1 MRRER
6 EGEEQEVSF
15 WKFGHSDIG
24 HPGASVPTVCV
35 PEDSRGQALGMA
47 PTHPKHRAPLQLAH
61 LWGCGELEHRTV
73 GEKCLFTVGDW
84 HLLPRGFC
92 HLSVAL
98 LTPRTDSTKR
108 HRSLEREQNILLT
121 LLEGKVG
128 RVTYH
133 RLLFLCLEAF
143 GGSPD
148 HLVFLL
154 GLPSSLTASDLLRIY
169 PPLPAPHHK
178 CMEHRRTWA
187 RTARAPEKPHPSRP
201 GGRKG
206 SRKI

>member
-1 MRRER
+1 MRSKRSLS
-6 EGEEQEVSF
+6 GNLAKVTLATL
-15 WKFGHSDIG
+15 GHLYPLCLSPRTLRAKLWG
-24 HPGASVPTVCV
+24 WPPPT
-35 PEDSRGQALGMA
+35 PSTE
-47 PTHPKHRAPLQLAH
+47 HILQLAH
-61 LWGCGELEHRTV
+61 LWGCEDLEHCTV

-84 HLLPRGFC
+84 RLLPRGFC

-133 RLLFLCLEAF
+133 RLLFLCLEAL
-143 GGSPD
+143 GRSPD

-154 GLPSSLTASDLLRIY
+154 GLPSSLTASDLLLIY

-187 RTARAPEKPHPSRP
+187 RTARVPEKPHPSRP
-201 GGRKG
+201 GDRKD

>member
-1 MRRER
+1 MRSKRSLSGNLAMVTLATLGHLHPLCPR
-6 EGEEQEVSF
+6 GLSGPSF
-15 WKFGHSDIG
+15 GDG
-24 HPGASVPTVCV
+24 PHPPQAQSASSAGTP
-35 PEDSRGQALGMA
+35 LGLW
-47 PTHPKHRAPLQLAH
+47 RARASY
-61 LWGCGELEHRTV
+61 W

-154 GLPSSLTASDLLRIY
+154 GLPSSLTASDLLPIY

>member
-1 MRRER
+1 M
-6 EGEEQEVSF
+6 
-15 WKFGHSDIG
+15 
-24 HPGASVPTVCV
+24 VPMPC
-35 PEDSRGQALGMA
+35 PCDKSRILFFALY
-47 PTHPKHRAPLQLAH
+47 
-61 LWGCGELEHRTV
+61 
-73 GEKCLFTVGDW
+73 
-84 HLLPRGFC
+84 
-92 HLSVAL
+92 LSVVRL
-98 LTPRTDSTKR
+98 LNGPQLLSS
-108 HRSLEREQNILLT
+108 SLFLPANSKLLT